1 MELRKIRNYI
11 THNNG
16 VAGTKKEK
24 DVNSLI
30 NGIQGVSIYD
40 GNVAIDDLNFILD
53 VHKKIYSILDE
64 LSTKLNY

>member
-1 MELRKIRNYI
+1 M
-11 THNNG
+11 
-16 VAGTKKEK
+16 AGTKKEK